1 MKARPRHVALILAAG
16 GSRRLGRPKQ
26 LLTRDGETLVHRA
39 CRLAM
44 ATSPERLLLVTG
56 AFEEQVLAAVADM
69 ALEVAHNPD
78 WEQGLATSLT
88 VAAKRLPDSDQPVL
102 ILGCDQPAL
111 EATHLLALLRAVGDL
126 EHGRRCDHAA
136 TRYVDAV
143 GMPALVPASELQR
156 VSVSGDTGLRKILN
170 RLDADAI
177 SIIDAAELALDI
189 DTDDDLR
196 SARERGVLDPV

>member
-1 MKARPRHVALILAAG
+1 M
-16 GSRRLGRPKQ
+16 
-26 LLTRDGETLVHRA
+26 HRA

-69 ALEVAHNPD
+69 PLEVAHNPD

-111 EATHLLALLRAVGDL
+111 EATHLLALLKG
-126 EHGRRCDHAA
+126 AA
-136 TRYVDAV
+136 DSAAGFAGTDYVEAV
-143 GMPALVPASELQR
+143 GMPAVVPVAQLWNADLK
-156 VSVSGDTGLRKILN
+156 GDSGLRHVLN
-170 RLDADAI
+170 VARRDEVVGVVSPGI
-177 SIIDAAELALDI
+177 HDI
-189 DTDDDLR
+189 DTHEDLQHGMESGCIDR
-196 SARERGVLDPV
+196 DGTG